1 MKRTTK
7 RLLWALCLLLLLA
20 GAAAYHFYT
29 TTTAA
34 LERAENADI
43 RHMQV
48 ARIWD
53 QGAIRFFFAT
63 NRQPVPGTEEQPL
76 VERFGRERADD
87 DWRLGYFDTLIEPS
101 LGLGRW
107 LDASRWF
114 LEEEIKVKDVRSL
127 EPGEFADQ
135 LRPLVTASPH
145 RGLLL
150 LVHGLRT
157 DIDFALR
164 GTAFLAHVIDIDAP
178 VMVFDW
184 PGNQG
189 STLSAYRRAQ
199 AVATASGAELAAV
212 LRFITAEIRPERLW
226 ILANSLG
233 SQVVVEAVH
242 RLYQDPAFADAEV
255 EIDELVLSAP
265 DVSKQEF
272 NARFRQ
278 ELAALANNTTV
289 YVSSNDRALLLSRL
303 VNRDRRLGESTLSVE
318 DAEMLDSVAGLLD
331 HLVTPDDDR
340 VALVDVTAVNRTRN
354 FHNFSL
360 EVPEFF
366 DDIYLRL
373 ANPITPLNRLRFE
386 FRTPEGKRYSVL
398 TRDR

>member
-1 MKRTTK
+1 MKPSNK
-7 RLLWALCLLLLLA
+7 RLLWAVSILLVLTGL
-20 GAAAYHFYT
+20 GAYFFYT
-29 TTTAA
+29 TTNQA
-34 LERAENADI
+34 LERAEGAQF
-43 RHMQV
+43 RHMAV
-48 ARIWD
+48 SRVGD
-53 QGAIRFFFAT
+53 QDSFRFFFAS
-63 NRQPVPGTEEQPL
+63 NRAPL
-76 VERFGRERADD
+76 AGGEDRPLAARYGSELGAE
-87 DWRLGYFDTLIEPS
+87 WRLGYFDTLIEPS

-107 LDASRWF
+107 LNASRWF
-114 LEEEIKVKDVRSL
+114 MEEEIKILTVQGTDRAD
-127 EPGEFADQ
+127 FAAR
-135 LRPLVTASPH
+135 LRPLVDASPH

-157 DIDFALR
+157 DMDFALR

-189 STLSAYRRAQ
+189 PSLRSYRRAQ
-199 AVATASGAELAAV
+199 EIASASGADLAAILTFV
-212 LRFITAEIRPERLW
+212 IQEIRPEQLW

-233 SQVVVEAVH
+233 GQVVVKAFH
-242 RLYQDPAFADAEV
+242 YLNQDPAFADAEV
-255 EIDELVLSAP
+255 EVDEVVLTAP
-265 DVSKQEF
+265 DVGKGEF
-272 NARFRQ
+272 NERFKQ
-278 ELAALANNTTV
+278 DLAALARHTTL

-303 VNRDRRLGESTLSVE
+303 VNRERRLGESSLSV
-318 DAEMLDSVAGLLD
+318 DTAELIGEVEELMGLVEADSD
-331 HLVTPDDDR
+331 HVE
-340 VALVDVTAVNRTRN
+340 LVDVTPVNRTRN

-373 ANPITPLNRLRFE
+373 ANPETPLNRLRFE

>member
-7 RLLWALCLLLLLA
+7 RLLWALFLLLLLA
-20 GAAAYHFYT
+20 GAAAYYFYT

-48 ARIWD
+48 ARVGD

-76 VERFGRERADD
+76 VERFGRERADV
-87 DWRLGYFDTLIEPS
+87 WRLGYFDTLIEPS

-135 LRPLVTASPH
+135 LRPLVAASPH

-199 AVATASGAELAAV
+199 AVATASGADLAAV

-278 ELAALANNTTV
+278 ELTALANNTTV

-303 VNRDRRLGESTLSVE
+303 VNRDRRLGESSLSVE
-318 DAEMLDSVAGLLD
+318 DAEMLDGVAGLLD

>member
-7 RLLWALCLLLLLA
+7 RLLWALFLLLLLA
-20 GAAAYHFYT
+20 GAAAFYFYT

-48 ARIWD
+48 ARVGD

-76 VERFGRERADD
+76 VERFGRERAD

-127 EPGEFADQ
+127 KPGEFADQ
-135 LRPLVTASPH
+135 LRPLVAASPH

-199 AVATASGAELAAV
+199 AVATASGADLAAV
-212 LRFITAEIRPERLW
+212 LRFISAEIRPERLW

-278 ELAALANNTTV
+278 ELSAVARNTR
-289 YVSSNDRALLLSRL
+289 SAP
-303 VNRDRRLGESTLSVE
+303 GC
-318 DAEMLDSVAGLLD
+318 DAEASN
-331 HLVTPDDDR
+331 
-340 VALVDVTAVNRTRN
+340 VTAYE
-354 FHNFSL
+354 S
-360 EVPEFF
+360 
-366 DDIYLRL
+366 
-373 ANPITPLNRLRFE
+373 
-386 FRTPEGKRYSVL
+386 S
-398 TRDR
+398 

>member
-7 RLLWALCLLLLLA
+7 RLLWALFLLLLLA
-20 GAAAYHFYT
+20 SAAAYYFYT

-48 ARIWD
+48 ARVGD
-53 QGAIRFFFAT
+53 EGAIRFFFAT
-63 NRQPVPGTEEQPL
+63 NRQPVPGSEEQPL
-76 VERFGRERADD
+76 VERFGRERAD

-135 LRPLVTASPH
+135 LRPLVAASPH

-189 STLSAYRRAQ
+189 SSLSAYRRAQ
-199 AVATASGAELAAV
+199 AVATASGADLAAV

-278 ELAALANNTTV
+278 ELAALANNTTI

-303 VNRDRRLGESTLSVE
+303 VNRDRRLGESSLSVE
-318 DAEMLDSVAGLLD
+318 DAEMLDGVAGLLD

>member
-1 MKRTTK
+1 MKSTTK
-7 RLLWALCLLLLLA
+7 RLLWALFLLLLLLA
-20 GAAAYHFYT
+20 VGSAYYFYT

-48 ARIWD
+48 ARVGD

-76 VERFGRERADD
+76 VERFGQERAD

-114 LEEEIKVKDVRSL
+114 LEEEIKVQDVRSL

-135 LRPLVTASPH
+135 LRPLVAASPH

-189 STLSAYRRAQ
+189 PTLSAYRRAQ
-199 AVATASGAELAAV
+199 AVATASGADLAAV

-242 RLYQDPAFADAEV
+242 RLYQDPAFADAAV

-278 ELAALANNTTV
+278 ELSAVARNTTV
-289 YVSSNDRALLLSRL
+289 YISSNDRALLLSRF
-303 VNRDRRLGESTLSVE
+303 VNRERRLGESTLTI
-318 DAEMLDSVAGLLD
+318 DQAEMLDGVAELMD
-331 HLVTPDDDR
+331 LVTPDDDR
-340 VALVDVTAVNRTRN
+340 VTLVDVTAVNRTRN

>member
-1 MKRTTK
+1 MKPSNK
-7 RLLWALCLLLLLA
+7 RLLWAVSILLVLTGL
-20 GAAAYHFYT
+20 GAYFFYT
-29 TTTAA
+29 TTNQA
-34 LERAENADI
+34 LERAEGAQF
-43 RHMQV
+43 RHMAV
-48 ARIWD
+48 SRVGD
-53 QGAIRFFFAT
+53 QDSFRFFFAS
-63 NRQPVPGTEEQPL
+63 NRAPL
-76 VERFGRERADD
+76 AGGEDRPLAARYGSELGAE
-87 DWRLGYFDTLIEPS
+87 WRLGYFDTLIEPS

-107 LDASRWF
+107 LNASRWF
-114 LEEEIKVKDVRSL
+114 MEEEIKILTVQGTDRAD
-127 EPGEFADQ
+127 FAAR
-135 LRPLVTASPH
+135 LRPLVEASPH

-157 DIDFALR
+157 DMDFALR

-189 STLSAYRRAQ
+189 PSLRSYRRAQ
-199 AVATASGAELAAV
+199 EIASASGADLAAILTFV
-212 LRFITAEIRPERLW
+212 IQEIRPEQLW

-233 SQVVVEAVH
+233 GQVVVKAFH
-242 RLYQDPAFADAEV
+242 YLNQDPAFADAEV
-255 EIDELVLSAP
+255 EVDEVVLTAP
-265 DVSKQEF
+265 DVGKGEF
-272 NARFRQ
+272 NERFKQ
-278 ELAALANNTTV
+278 DLAALARHTTL

-303 VNRDRRLGESTLSVE
+303 VNRERRLGESSLSV
-318 DAEMLDSVAGLLD
+318 DTAELIGEVEELMGLVEADSD
-331 HLVTPDDDR
+331 HVE
-340 VALVDVTAVNRTRN
+340 LVDVTPVNRTRN

-373 ANPITPLNRLRFE
+373 ANPETPLNRLRFE

>member
-1 MKRTTK
+1 MKRTTH
-7 RLLWALCLLLLLA
+7 RLLWALSLLLIL
-20 GAAAYHFYT
+20 GGGAAYHFYST
-29 TTTAA
+29 TSAA
-34 LERAENADI
+34 LARAENAQI

-48 ARIWD
+48 ARIGD
-53 QGAIRFFFAT
+53 QGGIRFFFAT
-63 NRQPVPGTEEQPL
+63 NREPVPDAEDRPPE
-76 VERFGRERADD
+76 ERFGRERAN
-87 DWRLGYFDTLIEPS
+87 DWRLGYFDTLIAPS

-114 LEEEIKVKDVRSL
+114 LEEEIKVLDVRTL
-127 EPGEFADQ
+127 DQADFAAQ
-135 LRPLVTASPH
+135 LRPLVASSPH

-157 DIDFALR
+157 DTDFALR

-189 STLSAYRRAQ
+189 SALRAYRRAQ
-199 AVATASGAELAAV
+199 ALATASGEDLAEV
-212 LRFITAEIRPERLW
+212 LRFITTEIRPERLW
-226 ILANSLG
+226 VMANSLG

-242 RLYQDPAFADAEV
+242 RLSQDPAFADAEV

-265 DVSKQEF
+265 DVSKNEF
-272 NARFRQ
+272 NARFRR
-278 ELAALANNTTV
+278 ELSAVAQHTTI

-303 VNRDRRLGESTLSVE
+303 VNRERRLGESTLAV
-318 DAEMLDSVAGLLD
+318 DQAEMLDSVAGLFD
-331 HLVTPDDDR
+331 LVAPGDDR
-340 VALVDVTAVNRTRN
+340 VALVDVTSVNRTRN

-360 EVPEFF
+360 EVPEYF

-373 ANPITPLNRLRFE
+373 ANPMTPLNRLRFE
-386 FRTPEGKRYSVL
+386 FLTPEGKRYSVL

>member
-1 MKRTTK
+1 MKPSTK
-7 RLLWALCLLLLLA
+7 RLLWAVSALLVLTGL
-20 GAAAYHFYT
+20 GAYFFYT
-29 TTTAA
+29 TTNQA
-34 LERAENADI
+34 LERAEGAQF
-43 RHMQV
+43 RHMAV
-48 ARIWD
+48 SRVGD
-53 QGAIRFFFAT
+53 QDSFRFFFAS
-63 NRQPVPGTEEQPL
+63 NRAPL
-76 VERFGRERADD
+76 AGGEDRPLAARYGSELGAE
-87 DWRLGYFDTLIEPS
+87 WRLGYFDTLIEPS

-107 LDASRWF
+107 LNASRWF
-114 LEEEIKVKDVRSL
+114 MEEEIKILTVQGTDRAD
-127 EPGEFADQ
+127 FAAR
-135 LRPLVTASPH
+135 LRPLVEASPH

-157 DIDFALR
+157 DMDFALR

-189 STLSAYRRAQ
+189 PSLRSYRRAQ
-199 AVATASGAELAAV
+199 EIASASGADLAAILSFV
-212 LRFITAEIRPERLW
+212 IQEIRPERLW

-233 SQVVVEAVH
+233 GQVVVKAFH
-242 RLYQDPAFADAEV
+242 YLNQDPAFADAEV
-255 EIDELVLSAP
+255 EVDEVVLTAP
-265 DVSKQEF
+265 DVSKGEF
-272 NARFRQ
+272 NERFKQ
-278 ELAALANNTTV
+278 DLAALARHTTL

-303 VNRDRRLGESTLSVE
+303 VNRERRLGESSLSV
-318 DAEMLDSVAGLLD
+318 DTAELIGEVEELMGLVEADSD
-331 HLVTPDDDR
+331 HVE
-340 VALVDVTAVNRTRN
+340 LVDVTPVNRTRN

-373 ANPITPLNRLRFE
+373 ANPETPLNRLRFE

>member
-1 MKRTTK
+1 MKSSTK
-7 RLLWALCLLLLLA
+7 RLLWVLSALLVLTGL
-20 GAAAYHFYT
+20 GAYFFYT
-29 TTTAA
+29 TTNQA
-34 LERAENADI
+34 LERAEGAQF
-43 RHMQV
+43 RHMAV
-48 ARIWD
+48 SRVGD
-53 QGAIRFFFAT
+53 QDSFRFFFAS
-63 NRQPVPGTEEQPL
+63 NRAPL
-76 VERFGRERADD
+76 AGGEDRPLAARYGSELGAE
-87 DWRLGYFDTLIEPS
+87 WRLGYFDTLIEPS

-107 LDASRWF
+107 LNASRWF
-114 LEEEIKVKDVRSL
+114 MEEEIKILTVQGTDRAD
-127 EPGEFADQ
+127 FAAR
-135 LRPLVTASPH
+135 LRPLVEASPH

-157 DIDFALR
+157 DMDFALR

-189 STLSAYRRAQ
+189 PSLRSYRRAQ
-199 AVATASGAELAAV
+199 EIASASGADLAAILTFV
-212 LRFITAEIRPERLW
+212 IQEIRPERLW

-233 SQVVVEAVH
+233 GQVVVKAFH
-242 RLYQDPAFADAEV
+242 YLNQDPAFADAEV
-255 EIDELVLSAP
+255 EVDEVVLTAP
-265 DVSKQEF
+265 DVGKGEF
-272 NARFRQ
+272 NERFKQ
-278 ELAALANNTTV
+278 DLAALARHTTL

-303 VNRDRRLGESTLSVE
+303 VNRERRLGESSLSV
-318 DAEMLDSVAGLLD
+318 DTAELIGEVEELMGLVEADSD
-331 HLVTPDDDR
+331 HVE
-340 VALVDVTAVNRTRN
+340 LVDVTPVNRTRN

-373 ANPITPLNRLRFE
+373 ANPETPLNRLRFE

>member
-1 MKRTTK
+1 MKSSTK
-7 RLLWALCLLLLLA
+7 RLLWVLSALLVLTGL
-20 GAAAYHFYT
+20 GAYFFYT
-29 TTTAA
+29 TTNQA
-34 LERAENADI
+34 LERAEGAQF
-43 RHMQV
+43 RHMAV
-48 ARIWD
+48 SRVGD
-53 QGAIRFFFAT
+53 QDSFRFFFAS
-63 NRQPVPGTEEQPL
+63 NRAPL
-76 VERFGRERADD
+76 AGGEDRPLAARYGSELGAE
-87 DWRLGYFDTLIEPS
+87 WRLGYFDTLIEPS

-107 LDASRWF
+107 LNASRWF
-114 LEEEIKVKDVRSL
+114 MEEEIKILTVQGTDRAD
-127 EPGEFADQ
+127 FAAR
-135 LRPLVTASPH
+135 LRPLVDASPH

-157 DIDFALR
+157 DMDFALR

-189 STLSAYRRAQ
+189 PSLRSYRRAQ
-199 AVATASGAELAAV
+199 EIASASGADLAAILTFV
-212 LRFITAEIRPERLW
+212 IQEIRPEQLW

-233 SQVVVEAVH
+233 GQVVVKAFH
-242 RLYQDPAFADAEV
+242 YLNQDPAFADAEV
-255 EIDELVLSAP
+255 EVDEVVLTAP
-265 DVSKQEF
+265 DVGKGEF
-272 NARFRQ
+272 NERFKQ
-278 ELAALANNTTV
+278 DLAALARHTTL

-303 VNRDRRLGESTLSVE
+303 VNRERRLGESSLSV
-318 DAEMLDSVAGLLD
+318 DTAELIGEVEELMGLVEADSD
-331 HLVTPDDDR
+331 HVE
-340 VALVDVTAVNRTRN
+340 LVDVTPVNRTRN

-373 ANPITPLNRLRFE
+373 ANPETPLNRLRFE

>member
-7 RLLWALCLLLLLA
+7 RLLWALFLLLLLA
-20 GAAAYHFYT
+20 GAAAYYFYT

-48 ARIWD
+48 ARIGD

-114 LEEEIKVKDVRSL
+114 LEEEIKVKDARSL

-135 LRPLVTASPH
+135 LRPLVAASPH

-189 STLSAYRRAQ
+189 PTLSAYRRAQ
-199 AVATASGAELAAV
+199 AVATASGADLAAV

-242 RLYQDPAFADAEV
+242 RLYQDPAFADAAV

-278 ELAALANNTTV
+278 ELSAVARNTTV
-289 YVSSNDRALLLSRL
+289 YISSNDRALLLSRF
-303 VNRDRRLGESTLSVE
+303 VNRERRLGESTLTI
-318 DAEMLDSVAGLLD
+318 DQAEMLDGVAELMD
-331 HLVTPDDDR
+331 LVTPDDDR
-340 VALVDVTAVNRTRN
+340 VTLVDVTAVNRTRN

>member
-1 MKRTTK
+1 MKRTTR
-7 RLLWALCLLLLLA
+7 RLLWAFSLLLLILA
-20 GAAAYHFYT
+20 GVAAYYFYAAT
-29 TTTAA
+29 SEA
-34 LERAENADI
+34 LERAENAEI

-48 ARIWD
+48 TRVGD
-53 QGAIRFFFAT
+53 QGGIRFFFAT
-63 NRQPVPGTEEQPL
+63 NRQPVPGPEERPL
-76 VERFGRERADD
+76 VERFGRERTD
-87 DWRLGYFDTLIEPS
+87 DWRLGYFDTLIAPS

-114 LEEEIKVKDVRSL
+114 LEEEIKVLAVQTLDQAD
-127 EPGEFADQ
+127 FAAQ
-135 LRPLVTASPH
+135 LRPLVAASPH

-189 STLSAYRRAQ
+189 ASLSAYRRAQ
-199 AVATASGAELAAV
+199 GIATDSGADLAAV
-212 LRFITAEIRPERLW
+212 LRFITAEVRPERLW
-226 ILANSLG
+226 VMANSLG

-242 RLYQDPAFADAEV
+242 RLNQDPDFADAEV

-278 ELAALANNTTV
+278 ELAALARNTTV

-303 VNRDRRLGESTLSVE
+303 VNRDRRLGESTLTVE
-318 DAEMLDSVAGLLD
+318 QAEMLDSAAGLMD
-331 HLVTPDDDR
+331 LVAPGDDR
-340 VALVDVTAVNRTRN
+340 VALVDVTPVNRTRN

-360 EVPEFF
+360 EVPEYF